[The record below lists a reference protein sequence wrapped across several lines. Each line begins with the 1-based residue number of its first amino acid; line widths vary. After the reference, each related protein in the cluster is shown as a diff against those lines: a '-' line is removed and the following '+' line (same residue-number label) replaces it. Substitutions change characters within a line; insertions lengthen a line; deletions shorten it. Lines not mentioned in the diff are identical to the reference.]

1 MNRIQRRRSAGWR
14 MPPGTIYVG
23 RPTRF
28 GNPYP
33 VDGAGGRAAAVAAY
47 AAYLAARPD
56 LIAQAREQLTGHD
69 LACWCPLTEAC
80 HADVLLQL
88 LTGELPADADAHA
101 DAESPDSRG
110 AGRSTSRST
119 ATASISAA

>member
-1 MNRIQRRRSAGWR
+1 MKRIQRRRSAGWR
-14 MPPGTIYVG
+14 MPPGTVYVG

-33 VDGAGGRAAAVAAY
+33 ADGPGGRAAAVTAY

-69 LACWCPLTEAC
+69 LACWCPLSEAC

-88 LTGELPADADAHA
+88 LTDDPAAGGQSDT
-101 DAESPDSRG
+101 ESGVS
-110 AGRSTSRST
+110 GRSTSRST
-119 ATASISAA
+119 AAASISPA